1 MASYNEIGGLVK
13 RHSGGVW
20 QLARLVIL
28 GWSGEEIRMVIVGL
42 VREGAGLR
50 VVVCEGVG
58 EGGGCW
64 CPGWPHQLM
73 PGLHTLPTVLLSTHR
88 QTQV

>member
-1 MASYNEIGGLVK
+1 MRPLVI
-13 RHSGGVW
+13 RHGGGVW
-20 QLARLVIL
+20 QLARLVVVIL
-28 GWSGEEIRMVIVGL
+28 GWSGEEIRMVIVEAL
-42 VREGAGLR
+42 LLEGAGLR

-88 QTQV
+88 LHQV